1 MSEYTQDSLK
11 TKINA
16 DLADNA
22 EGDITAKD
30 VRDAMVHIVD
40 SINPIMASGS
50 SVYFQNDIAIWSSGV
65 LTKNTALGVIK
76 GQWGKNSGGFY
87 DTSAIRFSS
96 GGDTVNKDDG
106 HISFYTAPS
115 GTLSTTGGPDLR
127 CRMMISNSGVISMFG
142 SGVVHPTL
150 HLQSLHGSGLNLLFD
165 GSPKDMAVPAGK
177 NFHLGHWHSSTS
189 TFTNR
194 FTINHDGH
202 LGLFSGYLDL
212 GADHPL
218 QPVHVRHSGVANA
231 VRFDSQNSS
240 SNTADLLLYKYDT
253 GTASYSADDMHLGFG
268 MGVNAIGSGNGYFF
282 MGHDTSRNFSVTSA
296 ESMLVIS
303 SGGNVGIGTTIPKEK
318 LVVGEDLGDLST
330 TGTAVVI
337 GAKNGPSQ
345 LFIGSGINNPL
356 TAQYAKVKW
365 EDDNQ
370 RLVLSTKRNYHYA
383 DQLVLDSTNGNVG
396 IGGSG
401 HPTTIWHPSYNLH
414 VAASGTSGKIALEN
428 SRNTETAIY
437 IGKDTDGT
445 GSVDEGHWSQIG
457 YKSATEVLKINNSGS
472 FIPSHLTIDRLGRV
486 GISTDS
492 VYGSNTI
499 GTDKLHIHGEN
510 TGVIIGTP
518 VGGSGK
524 TALRLLGSRESGS
537 SSDDNA
543 FIQVGTTSADTGAK
557 LRITRM
563 DSDATNFERMDV
575 YADIAKFHGSGVFVD
590 RLRLDENLMLNDN
603 WLSNDGGDEGLK
615 VGDDGKV
622 AIGKTP
628 GATHI
633 FELNSGQG
641 AQPTSTLWV
650 NTSDSRIKENV
661 ATIDTSGALD
671 KIMLLRP
678 VSFNY
683 TDDFCHCISS
693 DPDRTHYN
701 FIAQEV
707 SDVFPDSVIDT
718 DNYVEDYETGEI
730 SISDLKG
737 LDSHAIN
744 IHLVSAVQEL
754 KTQLDAALVRISELE
769 S

>member
-1 MSEYTQDSLK
+1 
-11 TKINA
+11 
-16 DLADNA
+16 
-22 EGDITAKD
+22 
-30 VRDAMVHIVD
+30 
-40 SINPIMASGS
+40 
-50 SVYFQNDIAIWSSGV
+50 
-65 LTKNTALGVIK
+65 
-76 GQWGKNSGGFY
+76 
-87 DTSAIRFSS
+87 
-96 GGDTVNKDDG
+96 
-106 HISFYTAPS
+106 
-115 GTLSTTGGPDLR
+115 
-127 CRMMISNSGVISMFG
+127 
-142 SGVVHPTL
+142 
-150 HLQSLHGSGLNLLFD
+150 
-165 GSPKDMAVPAGK
+165 
-177 NFHLGHWHSSTS
+177 
-189 TFTNR
+189 
-194 FTINHDGH
+194 
-202 LGLFSGYLDL
+202 
-212 GADHPL
+212 
-218 QPVHVRHSGVANA
+218 
-231 VRFDSQNSS
+231 
-240 SNTADLLLYKYDT
+240 
-253 GTASYSADDMHLGFG
+253 
-268 MGVNAIGSGNGYFF
+268 

-296 ESMLVIS
+296 ESMFVIS
-303 SGGNVGIGTTIPKEK
+303 SGGNIGIGTTIPKER
-318 LVVGEDLGDLST
+318 LVVGEDLGDLSA

-337 GAKNGPSQ
+337 GDKNGPSQ
-345 LFIGSGINNPL
+345 LFMGSGINNAD
-356 TAQYAKVKW
+356 TANYALVKW
-365 EDDNQ
+365 DHDNQ
-370 RLVLSTKRNYHYA
+370 RLVLSTRSNYLHHT

-396 IGGSG
+396 IGASG
-401 HPTTIWHPSYNLH
+401 RHPSTAWHPSYNLH
-414 VAASGTSGKIALEN
+414 VAASGASGKIALEN
-428 SRNTETAIY
+428 SLNTETAIY

-445 GSVDEGHWSQIG
+445 GSVDQGHWSQIG

-472 FIPSHLTIDRLGRV
+472 FVPSHLTIDRLGRV
-486 GISTDS
+486 GIGTDS
-492 VYGSNTI
+492 VYGSNSI

-510 TGVIIGTP
+510 TGIIIGTP
-518 VGGSGK
+518 LGGSGK

-590 RLRLDENLMLNDN
+590 RLRLDGNLMLNDN

-622 AIGKTP
+622 AIGKVP
-628 GATHI
+628 GATHM

-661 ATIDTSGALD
+661 VTIDTSGALD

-693 DPDRTHYN
+693 DPDKTHYN

-707 SDVFPDSVIDT
+707 ADVFPDSVIDT
-718 DNYVEDYETGEI
+718 DNHVEDYETGEI

-737 LDSHAIN
+737 LDAHAIN

>member
-1 MSEYTQDSLK
+1 MAEYTKASLK

-16 DLADNA
+16 DLADNS
-22 EGDITAKD
+22 EGDISAQD
-30 VRDAMVHIVD
+30 VRENMINIVD
-40 SINPIMASGS
+40 SVNPIMASGS
-50 SVYFQNDIAIWSSGV
+50 SVYFQNDVAIWSSGV

-76 GQWGKNSGGFY
+76 GQWGKNSSGFY

-115 GTLSTTGGPDLR
+115 GSLSTTGGPDLR

-150 HLQSLHGSGLNLLFD
+150 HLQSIHGSGLNLLFD
-165 GSPKDMAVPAGK
+165 GSPKDMAVPEGK
-177 NFHLGHWHSSTS
+177 NFQLGHWNSNTS

-194 FTINHDGH
+194 FTINHLGH
-202 LGLFSGYLDL
+202 FGL

-253 GTASYSADDMHLGFG
+253 GTTTHSADDMQLGFG

-282 MGHDTSRNFSVTSA
+282 IGNDANRDFSVTA
-296 ESMLVIS
+296 LESMLVIN

-330 TGTAVVI
+330 TGNAVVI
-337 GAKNGPSQ
+337 GSKNGPSQ
-345 LFIGSGINNPL
+345 LFIGSGINDPL
-356 TAQYAKVKW
+356 TAQYGKVKW

-370 RLVLSTKRNYHYA
+370 RFVLSTKKNYHYA

-401 HPTTIWHPSYNLH
+401 HPSTVWRPSYNLH
-414 VAASGTSGKIALEN
+414 VAASGASGKIALEN

-472 FIPSHLTIDRLGRV
+472 FVPSHLTIDRLGHV

-492 VYGSNTI
+492 VYSSNTI

-510 TGVIIGTP
+510 TGVLIGTP
-518 VGGSGK
+518 SGGSGK
-524 TALRLLGSRESGS
+524 TALRLLGSRESGT

-543 FIQVGTTSADTGAK
+543 FIQAGTTSADTGAK

-563 DSDATNFERMDV
+563 DTDDTNISRMDV
-575 YADIAKFHGSGVFVD
+575 YADTSEFHG
-590 RLRLDENLMLNDN
+590 NLSLAGNILLNDY
-603 WLSNDGGDEGLK
+603 WISNDGGNEGLR

-650 NTSDSRIKENV
+650 NTSDQRVKENIE
-661 ATIDTSGALD
+661 TIDTSDALD

-678 VSFNY
+678 VSFNF
-683 TDDFCHCISS
+683 THDFCHCISS
-693 DPDRTHYN
+693 DHDQTHYN

-707 SDVFPDSVIDT
+707 ASVFPDSVIDT
-718 DNYVEDYETGEI
+718 DNHVEDHETGEI

-737 LDSHAIN
+737 LDAHAIN